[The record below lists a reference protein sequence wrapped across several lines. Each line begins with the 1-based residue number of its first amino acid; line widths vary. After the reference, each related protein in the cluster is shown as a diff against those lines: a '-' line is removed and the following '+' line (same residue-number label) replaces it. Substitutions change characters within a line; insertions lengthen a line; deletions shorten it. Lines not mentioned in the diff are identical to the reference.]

1 MNNQRRNVLRLTS
14 VIALMAS
21 TGLIS
26 SVQAAEWNKA
36 AFEGKNLD
44 DVLKAIGGA
53 KPETSADII
62 MRAPDIAENG
72 AVVPVGVETKLK
84 ATQIAIL
91 VEKNPSN
98 LAAQFML
105 PEGAEAFVTT
115 RVKMGQSSN
124 VHALVKADGKWY
136 IATKEIKVTLGG
148 CGG

>member
-1 MNNQRRNVLRLTS
+1 MKKRIRKTLLVML
-14 VIALMAS
+14 AFAS
-21 TGLIS
+21 LGA
-26 SVQAAEWNKA
+26 QATEWTKA

-136 IATKEIKVTLGG
+136 VATKEIKVTLGG

>member
-1 MNNQRRNVLRLTS
+1 MNNQRRNILRMTS

-21 TGLIS
+21 SGLIS
-26 SVQAAEWNKA
+26 TAQAAEWNKA

-44 DVLKAIGGA
+44 DVIKALGGS
-53 KPETSADII
+53 KPESSADII
-62 MRAPDIAENG
+62 LRAPDIAENG

-84 ATQIAIL
+84 ATHIAIL
-91 VEKNPSN
+91 VEKNPSPM
-98 LAAQFML
+98 AAQFML
-105 PEGAEAFVTT
+105 PDGAEPFVTT

-124 VHALVKADGKWY
+124 VHGLVKADGRWY

>member
-1 MNNQRRNVLRLTS
+1 MNNQRRNLLRLTS

-21 TGLIS
+21 TGLITS
-26 SVQAAEWNKA
+26 AQAAEWNKV

-44 DVLKAIGGA
+44 DVLKAIGGS

-91 VEKNPSN
+91 VEKIPAVLPLS
-98 LAAQFML
+98 LCCLRGLKPLSLPASKWAKAQ
-105 PEGAEAFVTT
+105 T
-115 RVKMGQSSN
+115 
-124 VHALVKADGKWY
+124 Y
-136 IATKEIKVTLGG
+136 TLW
-148 CGG
+148 

>member
-21 TGLIS
+21 TGLITNA
-26 SVQAAEWNKA
+26 QAAEWNKA
-36 AFEGKNLD
+36 AFEGKSLD
-44 DVLKAIGGA
+44 EVLKAIGGA

-98 LAAQFML
+98 LAAQFIL